1 MQAGTDGV
9 CACVAPSQ
17 QTHLVMTIN
26 DTVHGSQALMR
37 LRKRGDGG
45 GVDGGGDGDGGDGD
59 GDGGDGRGDG
69 DGGDGDVLVLV
80 WFGRCRIYIIHVH
93 LPVVPA

>member
-59 GDGGDGRGDG
+59 
-69 DGGDGDVLVLV
+69 VLVLV